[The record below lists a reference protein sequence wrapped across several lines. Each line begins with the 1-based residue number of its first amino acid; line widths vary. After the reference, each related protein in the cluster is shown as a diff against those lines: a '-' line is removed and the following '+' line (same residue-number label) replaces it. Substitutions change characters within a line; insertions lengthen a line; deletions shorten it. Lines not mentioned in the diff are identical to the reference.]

1 MHVGTALYP
10 GLWEVGRVHQGGR
23 GSTAPPGIA
32 LLLLGRIAHMLGLL
46 HSLLLLLPLISP
58 LLLALLFVSIAQ
70 LTSKLL

>member
-10 GLWEVGRVHQGGR
+10 GLWEVGRVHQGAC
-23 GSTAPPGIA
+23 GSTAPPGIV
-32 LLLLGRIAHMLGLL
+32 LLLLGHIAHMLGLL
-46 HSLLLLLPLISP
+46 HSLLLLPLISP